1 MTLAVVRV
9 RGTINIK
16 RDIRD
21 TLAML
26 GLTRVNHCIL
36 IPESPQYKGMLQK
49 VKDYVTW
56 GSLDEDTATRLIQE
70 RGRMSGGHPVDGK
83 ALKALGS
90 FKSVDALAKAVVE
103 GKVTWS
109 KLEGAVPVFRLHPP
123 RKGYEGIKRAYG
135 EGGALGDRG
144 QDINGLLQ
152 RML

>member
-9 RGTINIK
+9 RGTVNVK

-26 GLTRVNHCIL
+26 GLTRVNHCVL

-56 GSLDEDTATRLIQE
+56 GPLDEKTAEVLIKE
-70 RGRMSGGHPVDGK
+70 RGRVVGGRPVSGED
-83 ALKALGS
+83 LKALGS
-90 FKSVDALAKAVVE
+90 YKSVEDLAKAVAGGDVA
-103 GKVTWS
+103 WS

-123 RKGYEGIKRAYG
+123 RKGYEGIKRSYK

-144 QDINGLLQ
+144 QDINELLQ